1 MGYTTENTQ
10 SVAVEAVLSTSEKC
24 FAVASSETSAKATQP
39 LSQAPAEVY
48 FQIED

>member
-10 SVAVEAVLSTSEKC
+10 SVAVKAVLSTSEKC
-24 FAVASSETSAKATQP
+24 FAVASSETLAKATQP

>member
-24 FAVASSETSAKATQP
+24 FAVASSENLATVTQP
-39 LSQAPAEVY
+39 HSQTPVEVY

>member
-1 MGYTTENTQ
+1 MGYTIENKQ

-24 FAVASSETSAKATQP
+24 FATGKPENLTSATQP
-39 LSQAPAEVY
+39 LSQTPAEVY